1 MRNTIVRVPKRYH
14 ETATVTNNTARF
26 EPLMHEAKTVGIF
39 RSVRFLG
46 ENTIG
51 QFFGE
56 VSEICDGC
64 TAAVYE
70 KKLETKAQG
79 STIPTCL
86 QARWHGRQ

>member
-1 MRNTIVRVPKRYH
+1 
-14 ETATVTNNTARF
+14 
-26 EPLMHEAKTVGIF
+26 MHEAKTVGIF
-39 RSVRFLG
+39 RSVRFFG
-46 ENTIG
+46 KNTIG
-51 QFFGE
+51 QFFRE

-86 QARWHGRQ
+86 QARWYGRL